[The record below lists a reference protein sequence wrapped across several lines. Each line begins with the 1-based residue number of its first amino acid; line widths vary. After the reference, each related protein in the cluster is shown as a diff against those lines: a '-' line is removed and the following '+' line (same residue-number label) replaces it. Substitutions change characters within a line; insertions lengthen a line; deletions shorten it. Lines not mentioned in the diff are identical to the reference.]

1 MIRALLIALL
11 FCTPL
16 AAEYE
21 SNFGR
26 VTLANCDLIVQG
38 VASAKRT
45 RVAASFRVEVTVQ
58 QVLYG
63 ETEQREVS
71 VYYTDDKMLKD
82 NEPVRALFALKTM
95 ATGGFS
101 IVGKP
106 VYAPESEP
114 ESAAKQSVC
123 EAFVALEQEKQGD
136 ERTSNFWALLVRH
149 IRQGGFAAQNAAVEL
164 MFVAQHRSSI
174 VTEERFTQVQDAR
187 GFGEKALTTQTKE
200 DLKLAF
206 QGLVEAGVKTLKF
219 RRIRRGDTKEERRSA
234 ATELLTLV
242 EEYPRAFTEADAK
255 LTKAIADQSQDAVLN
270 ETLAELER
278 AIILE
283 VRVREAAEKSPK
295 PQD

>member
-1 MIRALLIALL
+1 MIRALLIGLL
-11 FCTPL
+11 LCAPL
-16 AAEYE
+16 AAAYE

-38 VASAKRT
+38 VASARRT

-71 VYYTDDKMLKD
+71 LYYTDNKMLKE
-82 NEPVRALFALKTM
+82 NESVRALFALKSM

-106 VYAPESEP
+106 ISAPESEP
-114 ESAAKQSVC
+114 ESATKQSVC
-123 EAFVALEQEKQGD
+123 EAFVALEREAEGE

-149 IRQGGFAAQNAAVEL
+149 VRQGGFAAQNAAVEL
-164 MFVAQHRSSI
+164 MFVAQHRGGI

-187 GFGEKALTTQTKE
+187 GFGEKALTTQTKG

-206 QGLVEAGVKTLKF
+206 QGLIEAGVKTLKF
-219 RRIRRGDTKEERRSA
+219 RRIRRADTKEERRNA
-234 ATELLTLV
+234 ATELLALV

-255 LTKAIADQSQDAVLN
+255 LTKAIADESQDAVLN
-270 ETLAELER
+270 ETLTELEK

-283 VRVREAAEKSPK
+283 VRVREGAEKAPK